1 MEKKFMKVLLAVD
14 GSPCS
19 EAAVAEIATRP
30 WPAGSEFRVVSAYQ
44 LPMNPTP
51 EAWAIPPEYYDEM
64 EQAVRAQAQK
74 AVDVGIVQLQQTL
87 GKSVAIFGEVLV
99 GSPQS
104 VILEA
109 ADRWQADL
117 IVVGS
122 HGYGAWQ
129 RLVLGSVSQAVVL
142 HAKCS
147 VEVVRRCQKATSA
160 EAA

>member
-19 EAAVAEIATRP
+19 EAAVAEVAARP
-30 WPAGSEFRVVSAYQ
+30 WPAGSEFSVVSAYQ
-44 LPMNPTP
+44 LPMSPTP
-51 EAWAIPPEYYDEM
+51 EAWAIPPEYYNEM
-64 EQAVRAQAQK
+64 EQAVRSQAQK
-74 AVDVGIVQLQQTL
+74 AVDLAAAQLQQTL
-87 GKSVAIFGEVLV
+87 DKPAAVLTQVLV

-104 VILEA
+104 VILEE

-122 HGYGAWQ
+122 HGYGPWQ

>member
-1 MEKKFMKVLLAVD
+1 MKVLLAVD

-19 EAAVAEIATRP
+19 EAAVAEVATRP
-30 WPAGSEFRVVSAYQ
+30 WPAGSEFRIVSAYQ
-44 LPMNPTP
+44 LPMSPTP

-64 EQAVRAQAQK
+64 EKAARGQAQK
-74 AVDVGIVQLQQTL
+74 IVDLATAQLKQTL
-87 GKSVAIFGEVLV
+87 GKLMAVRGQVLA
-99 GSPQS
+99 GSPPS
-104 VILEA
+104 VIVEEA
-109 ADRWQADL
+109 DGWPADL

-147 VEVVRRCQKATSA
+147 VEVVRRCQKATSV